1 MLKSPDGRERLFEFV
16 GQDPDDCVMR
26 PAAGRKPFGLLDTTQ
41 GKMMKDLMFLYGLGW
56 HPMAADALLLRSDF
70 NDVCSKK
77 LERMSGP
84 HLRADIK
91 AFLTAAVKKALLST
105 KVELHMVGFGTC
117 ASALLAT
124 ADEGSSLRP
133 DALSIYTDRCVV
145 DGARHSLPWATVSG
159 GNVSLVNV
167 FHADGGVCP
176 YRNDHVVTFV
186 LGAFLHTSSLG
197 GD

>member
-1 MLKSPDGRERLFEFV
+1 M
-16 GQDPDDCVMR
+16 
-26 PAAGRKPFGLLDTTQ
+26 
-41 GKMMKDLMFLYGLGW
+41 
-56 HPMAADALLLRSDF
+56 
-70 NDVCSKK
+70 CSKK
-77 LERMSGP
+77 LKKLTG
-84 HLRADIK
+84 HQLRADVK
-91 AFLTAAVKKALLST
+91 GFLTDAVKKALRSK
-105 KVELHMVGFGTC
+105 KVELHLVGFGVG